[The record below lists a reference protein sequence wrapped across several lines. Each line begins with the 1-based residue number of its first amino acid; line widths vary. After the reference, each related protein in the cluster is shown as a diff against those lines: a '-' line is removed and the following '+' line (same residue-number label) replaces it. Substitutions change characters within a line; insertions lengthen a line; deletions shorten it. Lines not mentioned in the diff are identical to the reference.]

1 VLYEYIIFF
10 ALAFIVSFSSTP
22 IAKKIAFSVGAVD
35 VPNDARRIHKKPV
48 ARLGGLAIFIFG
60 FFAVRNFKYI
70 SQYEGIIGA
79 FIIVAVFQIMAALSV
94 IFISDIRIVN
104 ITNPF
109 AEGGTTQF
117 NDFVSYPLT
126 VFNQCNQFD

>member
-1 VLYEYIIFF
+1 
-10 ALAFIVSFSSTP
+10 
-22 IAKKIAFSVGAVD
+22 
-35 VPNDARRIHKKPV
+35 
-48 ARLGGLAIFIFG
+48 
-60 FFAVRNFKYI
+60 
-70 SQYEGIIGA
+70 
-79 FIIVAVFQIMAALSV
+79 MAALSV

-126 VFNQCNQFD
+126 VLWIVGVNQCNQFD